1 MDQQYKIKLQD
12 TGDTSSNDD
21 DKPKDDNGD
30 DTPKDEGSTPA
41 L

>member
-1 MDQQYKIKLQD
+1 MDKKYLLQD
-12 TGDTSSNDD
+12 AGDTSSNDG